1 MGILGIFSNKK
12 KPCPICGEATP
23 RLLATKIVDSTPICS
38 DCGIKISMV
47 HTQVSNLSLEELKEH
62 LAMREENRNN
72 LEHIFRPNRIIP
84 IGFTNLNIDEAN
96 KIFTIPLH
104 MCGDVNNPPIFKF
117 EELTGYELR
126 DDDGLIERFH
136 KGDTAPQLTSA
147 AYEPASRMIDRV
159 GKDDNK
165 PQDISRGFKLKLFLA
180 NPCWNQ
186 VESSAGS
193 ITARKY
199 QFQQEYIEHLSKLS
213 MVTGALTAIM
223 GVDAAGNATQSNA
236 DYIAEDIMKF
246 KGLLDGGIITEE
258 EFNAKKKQLLGI

>member
-12 KPCPICGEATP
+12 KPCPICGKATP

-47 HTQVSNLSLEELKEH
+47 HTQVSNLSLEELQEH

-96 KIFTIPLH
+96 KMFTIPLH

-117 EELTGYELR
+117 EELTGYELH
-126 DDDGLIERFH
+126 DDHGLIEHFQ
-136 KGDTAPQLTSA
+136 KGDTAPQVSSI
-147 AYEPASRMIDRV
+147 AYAPALHYTDRTRD
-159 GKDDNK
+159 DDNK
-165 PQDISRGFKLKLFLA
+165 PKDISRSFKLKLFLS
-180 NPCWNQ
+180 NPCWSM

-193 ITARKY
+193 VVAKELR
-199 QFQQEYIEHLSKLS
+199 FQLEYNEHIGKLR
-213 MVTGALTAIM
+213 MVMAALTAIM

-236 DYIAEDIMKF
+236 DSIAEDIMKF